1 MAGEPTVEKGAVA
14 PKQSFLKTDFA
25 WQVYS
30 NPKVA
35 VIITH
40 HNYSHFVEAAIDSV
54 LSQTYDNFEL
64 IIIDD
69 FSDSDHRIRLRE
81 VLARKPAVKALWST
95 ANIGQISSFY
105 RAVEVSDANFFCVLD
120 PDDRYLPSF
129 LEDMVSVHLNPYAY
143 AGMACCD
150 QLYM

>member
-1 MAGEPTVEKGAVA
+1 MDSAKSVMAGEPTVEKGAVA

-120 PDDRYLPSF
+120 PDDRLPARRLLRTTLS
-129 LEDMVSVHLNPYAY
+129 
-143 AGMACCD
+143 
-150 QLYM
+150 Q